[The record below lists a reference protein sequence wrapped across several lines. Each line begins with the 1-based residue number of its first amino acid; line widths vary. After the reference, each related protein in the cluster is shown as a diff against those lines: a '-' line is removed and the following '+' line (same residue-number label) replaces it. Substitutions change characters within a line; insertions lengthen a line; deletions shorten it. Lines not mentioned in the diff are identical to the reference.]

1 MWYTISSIGDGM
13 KKQKTKIQIEN
24 KKILKRTWK
33 EFALKF
39 ITSILMRGILMII
52 PVWYSD
58 AIDWATVGNFEK
70 AYHLIILSLLVYLA
84 YYVIESI
91 NNLVFWKLYNRL
103 YKRYTRLATYSTF
116 QNSIY
121 SLSRFSLGE
130 YGNILNNDIDVICA
144 FYANGVMRIVQ
155 ILEFLIIYS
164 YFFTLNIYIFFI
176 TVIVSILMIVVYVLS
191 SKKTQKFNLE
201 RKATLDQKTSTLH
214 EVFLGI
220 KEIKGFHVFKNI
232 NERVKENSLTYLGA
246 NTRYDRFNLN
256 VKVVVLSIIQS
267 ARYGLVLYGLYL
279 ISRGQM
285 TVGSVML
292 IYTYYQKIIDNFDV
306 INTISIELQNL
317 KVSFTRF
324 NKILE
329 YSQEANDLVTINTHI
344 FNGKIQFLDVL
355 YGNKNDPILNTVSF
369 EIPENRI
376 TVITGKAGSG
386 KTGVFDL
393 LLKLNQK
400 HSGEIRIDDM
410 PIEQIDGKTYYNLI
424 ASARKTPNFFDIS
437 IKDNLMLVEQNFDK
451 IIEICKLL
459 QIHDYISSL
468 SHGYDTPI
476 FSKEENISNNVKQ
489 LLAIARVLLK
499 DSKIMLFDESLSVLE
514 KHSSE
519 IVLNLLNKLKENHT
533 IIIISREK
541 DIMKYA
547 DHIIVMHDNKI
558 VETGTCQKLIK
569 NKGTYYE
576 LYGA

>member
-1 MWYTISSIGDGM
+1 MR
-13 KKQKTKIQIEN
+13 KKVKKEKTKIKVEN
-24 KKILKRTWK
+24 KKILKKTWK
-33 EFALKF
+33 EFTLKF
-39 ITSILMRGILMII
+39 ITSIFMRGILMIL

-58 AIDWATVGNFEK
+58 AIDWATIGNFEK
-70 AYHLIILSLLVYLA
+70 AYHLIILSLLVYIA

-91 NNLVFWKLYNRL
+91 NNIVFWKLYNRL

-130 YGNILNNDIDVICA
+130 YGNILNNDIDVICS
-144 FYANGVMRIVQ
+144 FYSNGVMRLVQ
-155 ILEFLIIYS
+155 MLEFLIIYS
-164 YFFTLNIYIFFI
+164 YFFSLNIYIFVI
-176 TVIVSILMIVVYVLS
+176 TLIVSILMILVYILC
-191 SKKTQKFNLE
+191 SKKTQRFNLE
-201 RKATLDQKTSTLH
+201 RKATLDQKTATLH

-220 KEIKGFHVFKNI
+220 KEIKGFHVFKSI
-232 NERVKENSLTYLGA
+232 NERVKEKSLIYLDA
-246 NTRYDRFNLN
+246 NTKYDRFTLN
-256 VKVVVLSIIQS
+256 VKVVVLAIIQS

-279 ISRGQM
+279 ISKGQM
-285 TVGSVML
+285 TVGVVML
-292 IYTYYQKIIDNFDV
+292 VYTYYQKIIDNFGV
-306 INTISIELQNL
+306 INTICIELQNL

-329 YSQEANDLVTINTHI
+329 YSQDTNEQVVSNIPILD
-344 FNGKIQFLDVL
+344 GKVEFLDVL

-369 EIPENRI
+369 EIPENNI

-400 HSGEIRIDDM
+400 HSGEIRIDGI
-410 PIEQIDGKTYYNLI
+410 PIEKIDGKTYYNLI

-451 IIEICKLL
+451 IVEICKLL

-476 FSKEENISNNVKQ
+476 FSKDENISNNVKQ

-519 IVLNLLNKLKENHT
+519 IVFNLLNKLKENHT
-533 IIIISREK
+533 IMIISREK
-541 DIMKYA
+541 DIVKCA
-547 DHIIVMHDNKI
+547 DQIIVIHDNQI
-558 VETGTCQKLIK
+558 VEAGTHQKLVK
-569 NKGTYYE
+569 NKGIYYE
-576 LYGA
+576 LYSS